1 MVRPLTRLRQRRAL
15 CSPGGRSPPACRDPP
30 HARVAGLLEGAR
42 AMRFLEMLLGAG
54 ETVTAQ
60 EIRRC
65 ILASG
70 DAGAPAEAGEAGEA
84 PGET

>member
-1 MVRPLTRLRQRRAL
+1 
-15 CSPGGRSPPACRDPP
+15 
-30 HARVAGLLEGAR
+30 
-42 AMRFLEMLLGAG
+42 MRFLEMLLGAG